1 LYQALADGIRVALL
15 SFMPL
20 RTVFLAM
27 FFCALCLALSCA
39 RIVAASATTEPR
51 CDGILSEQLE
61 QAVVEQGGTKTFTYF
76 PRGEVEGQFARYP
89 GSLCP
94 RAAVG
99 IAVGALLRDRGPE
112 ALAMVGRDR
121 GVLDCDA
128 RCLFNRSSSLFGIV
142 ADQESK
148 LENRLLPNAPAL
160 SSLRTHWVFFL
171 SVADLS
177 EHGYWA
183 LVARDGSGVEI
194 RSEN

>member
-1 LYQALADGIRVALL
+1 MVVGTRA
-15 SFMPL
+15 
-20 RTVFLAM
+20 
-27 FFCALCLALSCA
+27 
-39 RIVAASATTEPR
+39 TEPR
-51 CDGILSEQLE
+51 CDGTISQHLE
-61 QAVVEQGGTKTFTYF
+61 QAVVELGGAKTFTYF
-76 PRGEVEGQFARYP
+76 PASEVEEQFARYP

-112 ALAMVGRDR
+112 ALATVGWER

-128 RCLFNRSSSLFGIV
+128 HCLFGRSSSLFGIV

-148 LENRLLPNAPAL
+148 LENRRLPKAPAL
-160 SSLRTHWVFFL
+160 SSLKTHWVFFL